1 VYNPAIAAMPAKPFY
16 HYLSCRADLVCTVAN
31 FPGLYLM
38 TEVQSVVAQMNP
50 GQSRVSGDRVDALMR
65 QFLQRVKQNLHV
77 VVCLRVSG
85 ESQL

>member
-50 GQSRVSGDRVDALMR
+50 GQSRVSGDRVDALMSLSPSI
-65 QFLQRVKQNLHV
+65 FGKLLKF
-77 VVCLRVSG
+77 CLFKGRG
-85 ESQL
+85 AGDL